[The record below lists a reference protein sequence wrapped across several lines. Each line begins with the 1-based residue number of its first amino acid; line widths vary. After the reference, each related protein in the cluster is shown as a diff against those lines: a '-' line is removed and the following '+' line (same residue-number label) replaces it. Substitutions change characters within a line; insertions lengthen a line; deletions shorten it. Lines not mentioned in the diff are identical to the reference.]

1 MKQLWARYRG
11 RLILALGVF
20 LFGLYLSWSAL
31 FPPPV
36 EFMTVPVTRQDIA
49 ETVLA
54 TGTLDGR
61 KKVSVG
67 AQASGQL
74 NKLHVALG
82 ESVKKGQ
89 LLAEIDPELQQDD
102 LRDAEAALKN
112 VTAQLTAKRAL
123 LKKHQLALTRQRAMR
138 REDASAQA
146 DLESAEADLA
156 QTRAEI
162 ESLEAQIAQAR
173 IKVNTART
181 NLGYTRILAPMDGV
195 VIAIVTEEGQTVNAA
210 QSAPTILKLADLD
223 TMTVKAQISEADVI
237 RVQAGQKSRFT
248 ILGEPDKSF
257 EGVLRAIE
265 PAPESESSDSSS
277 STTGSSSSNSS
288 SSAIYY
294 NGLFDVPNPGHK
306 LRVSMTAEVTILL
319 GESKQA
325 LTIPRSVLGKKQGDN
340 HYEVMVLVGDH
351 PEPRQIRTGRQDSAN
366 IEVLDGLKEGEL
378 IVLGDSLSAEAAGEA
393 EAASSSSRR
402 RGPPPGGH

>member
-162 ESLEAQIAQAR
+162 ESLEAQVAQAR

-195 VIAIVTEEGQTVNAA
+195 VIAIVTEEGQTVVSS

-223 TMTVKAQISEADVI
+223 TMTVKAEISEADVI
-237 RVQAGQKSRFT
+237 RVQPGQATRFT
-248 ILGEPDKSF
+248 ILGDPDTQYQ
-257 EGVLRAIE
+257 GVMRAIE
-265 PAPESESSDSSS
+265 PAPESESSESS
-277 STTGSSSSNSS
+277 STTSSTS

-294 NGLFDVPNPGHK
+294 NGLFDVPNPDHK
-306 LRVSMTAEVTILL
+306 LRVSMTAQVTIVL
-319 GESKQA
+319 GESKQVLA
-325 LTIPRSVLGKKQGDN
+325 IPLSVLGQRLAGN
-340 HYEVMVLVGDH
+340 RYEVQVLVNDR
-351 PEPRQIRTGRQDSAN
+351 PEPRAITTGRKDSVN
-366 IEVLDGLKEGEL
+366 IEVLEGLTEGERL
-378 IVLGDSLSAEAAGEA
+378 VIGDSASAEAAQQA
-393 EAASSSSRR
+393 NSSER
-402 RGPPPGGH
+402 RGPPRRG

>member
-340 HYEVMVLVGDH
+340 HYEVLVLAGDH

-393 EAASSSSRR
+393 EAASSGSRR

>member
-146 DLESAEADLA
+146 DLDSAEADLA
-156 QTRAEI
+156 QTRAAI
-162 ESLEAQIAQAR
+162 ES
-173 IKVNTART
+173 
-181 NLGYTRILAPMDGV
+181 
-195 VIAIVTEEGQTVNAA
+195 
-210 QSAPTILKLADLD
+210 
-223 TMTVKAQISEADVI
+223 
-237 RVQAGQKSRFT
+237 
-248 ILGEPDKSF
+248 
-257 EGVLRAIE
+257 
-265 PAPESESSDSSS
+265 
-277 STTGSSSSNSS
+277 
-288 SSAIYY
+288 
-294 NGLFDVPNPGHK
+294 
-306 LRVSMTAEVTILL
+306 
-319 GESKQA
+319 
-325 LTIPRSVLGKKQGDN
+325 
-340 HYEVMVLVGDH
+340 
-351 PEPRQIRTGRQDSAN
+351 
-366 IEVLDGLKEGEL
+366 
-378 IVLGDSLSAEAAGEA
+378 
-393 EAASSSSRR
+393 
-402 RGPPPGGH
+402 